1 MYGMPQ
7 ILLQDK
13 EATMTA
19 GTLAR
24 STRSTS
30 GASQAGGSW
39 PTEIGSRRAGGLPP
53 AVAGWSL
60 TRIAAGWWLSD
71 AGQPAPAVVSALL
84 PEPERPAFVID
95 ADGPDE
101 RTDRLLRELTPA
113 LSSAG
118 VTAVRLVLSSAGR
131 YARAPS
137 YAPGIDLITADGPVV
152 ITPHGYA
159 LVRSAGPVTDRVPPQ
174 WCRRRDGGCE
184 PAGVLAPSPGWER
197 GLADV
202 LAAAEQAHGLRL
214 RRVPA
219 GLAIAQP
226 ARDAWLASA
235 AQQVW
240 PDPERPTIV
249 IDGIV
254 PHETIHHHLAGL
266 LSPLARY
273 AAGGIRLHWPRAG
286 VAGSAPSLQQL
297 AAELGVD
304 LIVPAADVSAREF
317 GGICHGP
324 SGAAP
329 WLQFGRDGS
338 VSALGSMYPEPAW
351 ERALAETALAELP
364 ADVVVEDIAT
374 GLCVYRP
381 GPSMRGLS
389 ATARSILPEP
399 DRMTIVAGGDA
410 GAEAVKQDVAAVF
423 GRLPAK
429 AAGSVRL
436 LLAGAA
442 SGGQD
447 SYAQGLADAFGCEIV
462 APVGRWTATP
472 DGRVRALAAPGAA
485 TGPEAGWW
493 RTFRPRR
500 GVDDR
505 PRETLTVEPPPK
517 PSPPAAPAA
526 PAESPQ
532 THAEPSEPP
541 ARVPAAPSAI
551 VMLPRDH
558 RSTAAERMAYRE
570 SATEFQTHSVFVR
583 RMMTQRPGLR
593 SAAAGEAM
601 EVVATDFTAVLDF
614 LSDDRQAVAAEL
626 RSTGTAK
633 NPRMACVLSGLRRLP
648 SFTGAVFSSARL
660 PSEAAAG
667 YTVGSVLMEPAFVEA
682 SSSQLVAMQGGVE
695 YVIWSQTG
703 KRMAALAAGAG
714 RDEVIF
720 AAGTSY
726 RVLRVDPATSG
737 AGRLRVFLRELAISV
752 RLDPASSLDE
762 TDHRVLERLVASAA
776 LRDGA
781 AAGDQMPA
789 WRPGALS
796 PIGLDDRGLPFSETL
811 PSR

>member
-1 MYGMPQ
+1 
-7 ILLQDK
+7 
-13 EATMTA
+13 MTA

-24 STRSTS
+24 STLSAS
-30 GASQAGGSW
+30 ASQAGGSW
-39 PTEIGSRRAGGLPP
+39 PAETGSRRGGELPL

-60 TRIAAGWWLSD
+60 TRITAGWWLSV
-71 AGQPAPAVVSALL
+71 AGQPAPAVVSALV
-84 PEPERPAFVID
+84 PEPERPVLVID

-101 RTDRLLRELTPA
+101 RTDRLLRELGSV
-113 LSSAG
+113 LLLAG

-131 YARAPS
+131 YARASS
-137 YAPGIDLITADGPVV
+137 YAQGIDLITADGPVV
-152 ITPHGYA
+152 VTPHGYA
-159 LVRSAGPVTDRVPPQ
+159 LVRSAGPVTEGAPPQ
-174 WCRRRDGGCE
+174 WSRRRPGGGCE
-184 PAGVLAPSPGWER
+184 PAGVLAPSPEWER
-197 GLADV
+197 ELADV
-202 LAAAEQAHGLRL
+202 LAAAEPARGLL
-214 RRVPA
+214 LHRVPA
-219 GLAIAQP
+219 GLAITQP
-226 ARDAWLASA
+226 GRDAWLASV

-249 IDGIV
+249 IDGTV

-286 VAGSAPSLQQL
+286 VAGSAASLQQL

-304 LIVPAADVSAREF
+304 LIVPAADVSACEF

-329 WLQFGRDGS
+329 WLQLGRDGS
-338 VSALGSMYPEPAW
+338 VTALGSLYPEPAW
-351 ERALAETALAELP
+351 ERALAETTRAELP

-381 GPSMRGLS
+381 DSSMRGLS

-399 DRMTIVAGGDA
+399 DRVTIVAGGDA
-410 GAEAVKQDVAAVF
+410 GSEAVKQDVAAVL

-429 AAGSVRL
+429 TAGRVRL

-447 SYAQGLADAFGCEIV
+447 SYAQGLADAVGCEIA

-485 TGPEAGWW
+485 SGPETDGW
-493 RTFRPRR
+493 RTFRPHC
-500 GVDDR
+500 VAEAR
-505 PRETLTVEPPPK
+505 PRDTPAVEPPPE
-517 PSPPAAPAA
+517 PSLPAAPA
-526 PAESPQ
+526 
-532 THAEPSEPP
+532 
-541 ARVPAAPSAI
+541 SAV

-558 RSTAAERMAYRE
+558 RSTVAERMAYRE

-626 RSTGTAK
+626 RSTGTAG
-633 NPRMACVLSGLRRLP
+633 NPRVACVLSGLRRLP

-660 PSEAAAG
+660 PGGAG
-667 YTVGSVLMEPAFVEA
+667 GGYAVGSVLMEPAFVEA

-695 YVIWSQTG
+695 YVIWSQTS
-703 KRMAALAAGAG
+703 KRLAALAAEAS

-726 RVLRVDPATSG
+726 RVLRVDPAPSG
-737 AGRLRVFLRELAISV
+737 AGRLRVYLRELATSV
-752 RLDPASSLDE
+752 QDAASSLDE

-776 LRDGA
+776 LRNGA

-789 WRPGALS
+789 GRPGAIS